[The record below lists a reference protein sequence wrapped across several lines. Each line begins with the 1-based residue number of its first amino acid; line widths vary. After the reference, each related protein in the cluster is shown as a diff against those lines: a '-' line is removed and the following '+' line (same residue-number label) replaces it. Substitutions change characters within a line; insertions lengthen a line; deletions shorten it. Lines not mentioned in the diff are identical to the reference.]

1 MTKEVQMSIKM
12 EAELRDEFMAAAA
25 SMHRPAAQIVRDLM
39 RGFLA
44 RQEIPNAT
52 TIAAMQAVDK
62 GEDLYRAK
70 DADDLLKQLGI

>member
-1 MTKEVQMSIKM
+1 MSIKM

-25 SMHRPAAQIVRDLM
+25 SLHRPTAQIVRDLM

-44 RQEIPNAT
+44 RQEMPNT
-52 TIAAMQAVDK
+52 ETIATMQAIDK

-70 DADDLLKQLGI
+70 DADDLFKQLGI

>member
-25 SMHRPAAQIVRDLM
+25 TMHRPAAQIVRDLM

-44 RQEIPNAT
+44 RREEPNSE
-52 TIAAMQAVDK
+52 TIAAMHATDR
-62 GEDLYRAK
+62 GEDLYHTK
-70 DADDLLKQLGI
+70 DADDLFRQLGI